1 MAFSDQEEVVAADT
15 RMGEWLWK
23 CTQAAAAAQAWPG
36 DLMPQLDWGNTH
48 QISKRK
54 ETRKHHKQ

>member
-1 MAFSDQEEVVAADT
+1 MGKDGSRSSWHSDQEEVVAADT

-36 DLMPQLDWGNTH
+36 DLMPQLGWGTPT
-48 QISKRK
+48 K
-54 ETRKHHKQ
+54 

>member
-1 MAFSDQEEVVAADT
+1 MGLWGKTEVGQVGIPSNQEEVVAADT

-36 DLMPQLDWGNTH
+36 DLMPQLDWGTPT
-48 QISKRK
+48 K
-54 ETRKHHKQ
+54 